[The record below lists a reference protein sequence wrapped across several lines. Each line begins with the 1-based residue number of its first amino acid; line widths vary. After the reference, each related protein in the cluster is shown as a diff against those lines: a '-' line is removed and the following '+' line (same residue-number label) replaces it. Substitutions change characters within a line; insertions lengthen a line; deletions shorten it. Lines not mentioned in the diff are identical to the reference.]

1 MTLRQP
7 VVVVLGHVDSGKTS
21 LLDKIRG
28 TGVQAREA
36 GGITQ
41 HIGASFFPIDT
52 IKQITGVLYERLTKT
67 DEQIPG
73 LLFIDTPGH
82 EVFANLRSRGGSAAD
97 IAIVVTDVNKG
108 FEPQTIES
116 IDILKKRKV
125 PFVVALNKVDMLSG
139 WKGKKKG
146 DLYVAKKK
154 QNKTITTKTTTASSS
169 TNLTFITEEIKKQD
183 SDIVTL
189 LDEKI
194 YTVVGSLSRMGFTS
208 EAFWRIKEFDKELA
222 IVPISA
228 VSGVGIPEL
237 MTVLVGLTQQ
247 YLKKRLER
255 RDDYVRG
262 IILEI
267 KEEQGLG
274 PSANMILLDGT
285 IKQGDMIMAAK
296 RDEIILTKVKAL
308 LLPKPLDEM
317 RDPRDKFRSVNE
329 VISAAGLKIISP
341 DLEGILAGSPLY
353 VLKNKEDET
362 KIRHLIESEVK
373 DTFINNTN
381 SLGVILKCDTI
392 GSLEAIIDMLKKE
405 NIPIQTADIGNITR
419 RDVLA
424 SSAVRDKDRY
434 LGVVLGFNVKVLED
448 AKKESTERQL
458 QIFNEPI
465 IYNLVRNYTDWVN
478 YQKEHADSIIFNE
491 IPPICKIQF
500 LKGFV
505 FRRNDPAVF
514 GAEIIE
520 GKLRQKIHI
529 INENGTK
536 VGVIHQIQDKGK
548 NLEQATKGMQVAV
561 SIRGPTIGRQINEG
575 DVFFTDLNSRQAKLL
590 IERFL
595 HRLNEEEKKIFD
607 FILESK
613 RKSDPA
619 FGYI

>member
-1 MTLRQP
+1 MNLRQP

-41 HIGASFFPIDT
+41 HIGASFFPIET
-52 IKQITGVLYERLTKT
+52 IKTITGPLYERLTKT

-97 IAIVVTDVNKG
+97 IAIVVADVNKG
-108 FEPQTIES
+108 FEPQTVES
-116 IDILKKRKV
+116 IEILKKRKV
-125 PFVVALNKVDMLSG
+125 PFVVALNKIDMVSG

-146 DLYVAKKK
+146 E
-154 QNKTITTKTTTASSS
+154 SSRS
-169 TNLTFITEEIKKQD
+169 RKENTLNLGFISEEIKKQD
-183 SDIVTL
+183 SNILTL

-194 YTVVGSLSRMGFTS
+194 YSVVGSLSRMGFNS

-237 MTVLVGLTQQ
+237 MAVLVGLAQQ
-247 YLKKRLER
+247 YMKKRLER
-255 RDDYVRG
+255 RYDYVRG

-267 KEEQGLG
+267 NEELGLG

-285 IKQGDMIMAAK
+285 IKQGDMIMVAK
-296 RDEIILTKVKAL
+296 RDDIVLTKVKAL

-317 RDPRDKFRSVNE
+317 RDPRDKFRSVTE
-329 VISAAGLKIISP
+329 VISAAGLRIVSP
-341 DLEGILAGSPLY
+341 DLEGVLAGSPLY
-353 VLKNKEDET
+353 VLRNQEEEKE
-362 KIRHLIESEVK
+362 IRHLIELEIK

-381 SLGVILKCDTI
+381 SLGVILRCDTI

-405 NIPIQTADIGNITR
+405 NISIQSADIGHIIR

-424 SSAVRDKDRY
+424 AHAVKDKDRY
-434 LGVVLGFNVKVLED
+434 LGVILGFNVKVLDD
-448 AKKESTERQL
+448 AKKEATERDVH
-458 QIFNEPI
+458 IFNEKV
-465 IYNLVRNYTDWVN
+465 IYNLVRNYTDWVK
-478 YQKEHADSIIFNE
+478 YQKEHADSIMFEE
-491 IPPICKIQF
+491 IPPICKIHF
-500 LKGFV
+500 LKGFI

-514 GAEIIE
+514 GAEILV
-520 GKLRQKIHI
+520 GKLKQKNHV
-529 INENGTK
+529 INEHGSK
-536 VGVIHQIQDKGK
+536 VGTIHQIQDKGK
-548 NLEQATKGMQVAV
+548 NIDEAKKGMQVAV

-575 DVFFTDLNSRQAKLL
+575 DFFYTDLNSRQAKLL
-590 IERFL
+590 NEKFG
-595 HRLNEEEKKIFD
+595 HRLNEEEKEIFD
-607 FILESK
+607 FLVNLK

-619 FGYI
+619 YGYI